1 MTVTSTTARVSYAGN
16 GSTKTFSVPFYFLD
30 ASHLRVT
37 KRSSAGVETTYAL
50 TTNYTVT
57 GAGSSSGGSITLTSE
72 TAAPAS
78 GETVVISR
86 NVPLTQETDYQS
98 NDDFPAETHERALDK
113 IVMSNQQQQQ
123 DIERSVKFPVSDSP
137 SLNMVLPTSSVRA
150 GKLVKFDAS
159 GNIGVTTENYD
170 ADLATVAGI
179 HTDVTTVAGIA
190 PNVTTVAGISTKVTT
205 VANNNANVTTVANN
219 IVDVNTVASISADVT
234 TVANANLDVQT
245 LADEIAKVI
254 TVANDLNEAVSEI
267 DTVANHITQVD
278 ATGNNITSVN
288 TVAGS
293 ISNVTTVA
301 GSITNVNNV
310 GGSIANVN
318 TVSTNIAKVQTVAD
332 DLNEPVSEINTV
344 AMSIANVDAVG
355 GSIANVNTVAG
366 NTTNINT
373 VAGISGNVTTV
384 AGNNANV
391 TTVATNISNVNTVA
405 TNISNINA
413 AVADLPSLAAKVSK
427 TGDTMTGTLTVPNV
441 IAGGGSG
448 PNVVINDAIEA
459 AKWGISNGGY
469 AIHFQ
474 KNDGSGNYTDMAY
487 IEQDGMMYGKVDGRV
502 GLYQCNH
509 LFRLFGSRAGANA
522 TGNQSLLGY
531 GVQLEASTVYEI
543 YGFFSLTKT
552 AGATSSLMRFLLG
565 AVSGLTAS
573 QIDVHVI
580 SRFGG
585 TLTALEPV
593 DQYGMISSLGTALD
607 LFAASTTAAV
617 SVQFTVMGTI
627 GVTAGGVL
635 HPYYALSAAPGG
647 AWTVNGGSY
656 FRATPIGTAGADISV
671 GTWVA

>member
-57 GAGSSSGGSITLTSE
+57 GAGSSSGGSITLTSG

-123 DIERSVKFPVSDSP
+123 DIERSVKFPVSDST

-170 ADLATVAGI
+170 ADLATVAAI
-179 HTDVTTVAGIA
+179 DNDVSTVANIA
-190 PNVTTVAGISTKVTT
+190 PNVTTVAGIASNVTT
-205 VANNNANVTTVANN
+205 VAGNNANVTTVANN
-219 IVDVNTVASISADVT
+219 ITDVNTVASISADVT

-245 LADEIAKVI
+245 IADEVAKVI

-278 ATGNNITSVN
+278 ATGNNIASVN

-293 ISNVTTVA
+293 IGNVNTVA
-301 GSITNVNNV
+301 GSIANVNNV

-318 TVSTNIAKVQTVAD
+318 SVAGNAANINTVAD

-344 AMSIANVDAVG
+344 AGSIANVNTVG
-355 GSIANVNTVAG
+355 GAIADVNTVAG

-373 VAGISGNVTTV
+373 VAGVS
-384 AGNNANV
+384 ANV
-391 TTVATNISNVNTVA
+391 TTVATNIASVNTVSSNISNVNTVA

-413 AVADLPSLAAKVSK
+413 AVADLPSLSAKVSK
-427 TGDTMTGTLTVPNV
+427 TGDTMTGTLTLPTL

-448 PNVVINDAIEA
+448 PNVVINDAIEE

-469 AIHFQ
+469 ALHFQ
-474 KNDGSGNYTDMAY
+474 KNDGAGNYTDLSF
-487 IEQDGMMYGKVDGRV
+487 IDNNGLSFSVVNGK
-502 GLYQCNH
+502 
-509 LFRLFGSRAGANA
+509 NA
-522 TGNQSLLGY
+522 LQHPLHILRKN
-531 GVQLEASTVYEI
+531 STVAGSSAAATDSSILGASITLQPGTYEFE
-543 YGFFSLTKT
+543 GLFLLQKT
-552 AGATSSLMRFLLG
+552 AGATSHITRFKMGGTATANNIAYTVNSRLN
-565 AVSGLTAS
+565 ASLTA
-573 QIDVHVI
+573 VAA
-580 SRFGG
+580 G
-585 TLTALEPV
+585 TTYAAQNAINTL
-593 DQYGMISSLGTALD
+593 LD
-607 LFAASTTAAV
+607 LHAASTTAAYFLVVEVKGSV
-617 SVQFTVMGTI
+617 SISAAGTF
-627 GVTAGGVL
+627 A
-635 HPYYALSAAPGG
+635 PFYNFSAAPGG
-647 AWTVNGGSY
+647 GHTTLAGSY
-656 FRATPIGTAGADISV
+656 MKIGEIGANNVDINIGS
-671 GTWVA
+671 WA